1 MPTTSKGSHA
11 KPGRP
16 SLGDRKRL
24 GRVPDELYDL
34 LDSERKAHGVK
45 SVSQYVSDL
54 LALRAGRPDLVRELN
69 LDQEV
74 LPLTA

>member
-1 MPTTSKGSHA
+1 M
-11 KPGRP
+11 
-16 SLGDRKRL
+16 
-24 GRVPDELYDL
+24 PDELYDL
-34 LDSERKAHGVK
+34 LDIERKAHGVK